1 MWKDNKLV
9 IFYTNDLH
17 KTPSKH
23 ILDSRVKVEYDEGML
38 CCNGMGKVDR
48 WQGDENLHR
57 SELDVP
63 VIVCAY
69 NMFMNSVDRM
79 DQKRSTNPCRR
90 KEMKLHM
97 TLWTYYLD
105 LAVIQ
110 GYAIFQ
116 VINPSSRITL
126 QDFKRDLCEEMVSE
140 YREVRKRKK
149 EMRTEVM
156 SLENVMGSIGNDH
169 CLVETIGKK
178 QGWCYLCLQR
188 GIKAKSIYGC
198 TMCKKIFHVN
208 CYTAVHCQ
216 GALKGDTKTIMQM
229 IMADETKEPRGK
241 LKKSKFI
248 GEVSDLKLYQEKE

>member
-1 MWKDNKLV
+1 MFYCDNYYTRHSLASELKRITDGEARIIGTIKYNLVDSTNRLHLAKAMRMVEVQERGVWCLVRCYNPVDDLEKLKREWVKQEKKKPEKKRKKIIAPTRNIAEDCGFLLWKDNKLV
-9 IFYTNDLH
+9 VFYTNDLH

-57 SELDVP
+57 SEVDVP

-126 QDFKRDLCEEMVSE
+126 QDFKRGLCEEMVSE
-140 YREVRKRKK
+140 
-149 EMRTEVM
+149 
-156 SLENVMGSIGNDH
+156 
-169 CLVETIGKK
+169 
-178 QGWCYLCLQR
+178 
-188 GIKAKSIYGC
+188 
-198 TMCKKIFHVN
+198 
-208 CYTAVHCQ
+208 
-216 GALKGDTKTIMQM
+216 
-229 IMADETKEPRGK
+229 
-241 LKKSKFI
+241 
-248 GEVSDLKLYQEKE
+248 